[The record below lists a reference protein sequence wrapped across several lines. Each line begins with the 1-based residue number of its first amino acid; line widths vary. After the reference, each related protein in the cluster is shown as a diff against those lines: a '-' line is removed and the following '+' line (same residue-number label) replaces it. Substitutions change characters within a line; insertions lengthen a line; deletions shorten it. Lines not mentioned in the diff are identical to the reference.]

1 MLAEAA
7 PASAHA
13 RLLAQ
18 PDLVFERKYDGMR
31 ALVALDAPE
40 PPAIRTRLGR
50 DKTEGFPDLAEPLA
64 ALAARLRR
72 GVLLDGEIVAV
83 DGRGA
88 PLPFQHFQERLHAAG
103 RAAHD
108 AARRRPAALVVFD
121 LLRDGDE
128 DLRPLPFTQRRRRL
142 ERVMQLNDAAAL
154 RLAPSSRGGGPE
166 LAARGREDGWEG
178 VIAKRPDGRYVCGSR
193 GLLWR
198 KLKFTTAEEFVV
210 GGWTAPRG
218 SRRRFGALL
227 LGYHPEGGP
236 RARSAPLVFAGQ
248 VGSGFTDAELDRLAA
263 LLAPLETDA
272 PPFVALAP
280 PKPSEKR
287 RWVEPVLVVRTS
299 FSQWTPDG
307 VLRHPV
313 YEGLRDDKRAADVR
327 LPARRPPP
335 DPRSARR
342 APGGGDRRVAPTP
355 GPAVRPRAPRRP
367 RRASANTRSAGRAQ
381 RAEPA
386 DRPSPPPHPEP
397 ALDGLLAQLEDLER
411 SRRRGTLVLD
421 GGAHVPVGN
430 LHKVFWPEP
439 GVTKGE
445 LLRFYLRT
453 APYLLPVVEDR
464 PLVMKR
470 FPNGVDGQSFYQH
483 RAPDPL
489 PDGVRAAA
497 VRERP
502 DKPDSAAPCLVGGQL
517 RTLLYMAQL
526 AVISQDPWF
535 STLPDVETAD
545 LAAFDL
551 DPMPEAPFERVLEVA
566 RRLHDELDRLGAPCF
581 AKTSGSEGLHVFVPL
596 PPGSP
601 YEAGQI
607 FCRIVATVVASAHPR
622 AATVERMVRRRSAD
636 AVYVDCLQNTY
647 GKTLACAYS
656 ARASPFAGVSTPLT
670 WTEVHEGAAAG
681 LRPNDFT
688 MRSLPG
694 RLEQVGDLWAKL
706 RTAKPARLEAAF
718 AYGERP

>member
-13 RLLAQ
+13 RLLAR

-50 DKTEGFPDLAEPLA
+50 DKTERFPDLAEPLA

-72 GVLLDGEIVAV
+72 AVLLDGEIVAT
-83 DGRGA
+83 DERGA
-88 PLPFQHFQERLHAAG
+88 PLPFQHFQERLHATG

-128 DLRPLPFTQRRRRL
+128 DLRPLPFTERRRRL
-142 ERVMQLNDAAAL
+142 ESVMKLNDSAAL
-154 RLAPSSRGGGPE
+154 RPAPSSRGAGLE

-178 VIAKRPDGRYVCGSR
+178 VVAKRPDGRYVCGSR
-193 GLLWR
+193 GRLWR
-198 KLKFTTAEEFVV
+198 KLKFTAAEEFVV

-227 LGYHPEGGP
+227 LGYHPEGG
-236 RARSAPLVFAGQ
+236 RGARSAPLVFAGQ
-248 VGSGFTDAELDRLAA
+248 VGSGFTDSELDRIAA
-263 LLAPLETDA
+263 LLAPLETGA

-313 YEGLRDDKRAADVR
+313 YEGLRDDVRAADVR
-327 LPARRPPP
+327 LPARRPL
-335 DPRSARR
+335 
-342 APGGGDRRVAPTP
+342 PGPTP
-355 GPAVRPRAPRRP
+355 PATPPRRP
-367 RRASANTRSAGRAQ
+367 GRASANVRTAGRAR
-381 RAEPA
+381 RAAPP
-386 DRPSPPPHPEP
+386 DGPPRPEHPEP
-397 ALDGLLAQLEDLER
+397 ALDGLLAQLEDLEHG
-411 SRRRGTLVLD
+411 RRRGALVL
-421 GGAHVPVGN
+421 GEGARVPVGN

-470 FPNGVDGQSFYQH
+470 FPDGVEGPSFYQH

-489 PDGVRAAA
+489 PDGLRAAA

-502 DKPDSAAPCLVGGQL
+502 DEPDSAAPCLVGGRLQ
-517 RTLLYMAQL
+517 TLLYMAQL

-535 STLPDVETAD
+535 STLPDLETAD

-566 RRLHDELDRLGAPCF
+566 CRLHDELDRLGAPCF
-581 AKTSGSEGLHVFVPL
+581 PKTSGSKGLHVFVPL

-601 YEAGQI
+601 GEAGQL

-622 AATVERMVRRRSAD
+622 AATVERLVRRRSAD

-681 LRPNDFT
+681 LRPDDFT
-688 MRSLPG
+688 IRSLPG
-694 RLEQVGDLWAKL
+694 RLEQVGDLWAEL
-706 RTAKPARLEAAF
+706 RTAEPARLEAAF

>member
-1 MLAEAA
+1 MRPMLAEAA

-13 RLLAQ
+13 RLLAR

-50 DKTEGFPDLAEPLA
+50 DKTAQFPDLAEPLA
-64 ALAARLRR
+64 TLAARLRR
-72 GVLLDGEIVAV
+72 AVLLDGEIVAT
-83 DGRGA
+83 DEQGA
-88 PLPFQHFQERLHAAG
+88 ALPFQHFQERLHAAG
-103 RAAHD
+103 RAARD
-108 AARRRPAALVVFD
+108 AARRRPAAFVVFD
-121 LLRDGDE
+121 LPRDGDE
-128 DLRPLPFTQRRRRL
+128 DLRPLPFTERRRRL
-142 ERVMQLNDAAAL
+142 ESVMRLNDSAAL
-154 RLAPSSRGGGPE
+154 RLAPSSGGNGRE

-178 VIAKRPDGRYVCGSR
+178 IIAKRPDGRYVCGSR
-193 GLLWR
+193 SLLWR

-227 LGYHPEGGP
+227 LGYHAEGGR

-248 VGSGFTDAELDRLAA
+248 VGSGFADAELDRLAA

-272 PPFVALAP
+272 PPFAELAP

-287 RWVEPVLVVRTS
+287 RWVEPVLVVRAS

-313 YEGLRDDKRAADVR
+313 YEGLRDDKRAADVW

-335 DPRSARR
+335 EQRSAP
-342 APGGGDRRVAPTP
+342 APPT
-355 GPAVRPRAPRRP
+355 APRRP
-367 RRASANTRSAGRAQ
+367 RRAPTNARSAGRGR
-381 RAEPA
+381 RAAPP
-386 DRPSPPPHPEP
+386 DGPPRPEHPEP
-397 ALDGLLAQLEDLER
+397 ALDGLLAQLEDLEHG
-411 SRRRGTLVLD
+411 RRRGTLVLG

-453 APYLLPVVEDR
+453 APYLLPVVRDR

-470 FPNGVDGQSFYQH
+470 FPNGVEGQSFYQH
-483 RAPDPL
+483 RPPDPL
-489 PDGVRAAA
+489 PDGLRAAA

-502 DKPDSAAPCLVGGQL
+502 DRPDSAAPCLVGGQL

-535 STLPDVETAD
+535 CTLPDVETAD

-551 DPMPEAPFERVLEVA
+551 DPMPEASFERVLGVA
-566 RRLHDELDRLGAPCF
+566 CRLHDELDRLGVPCF
-581 AKTSGSEGLHVFVPL
+581 PKTSGSEGLHVFVPL

-601 YEAGQI
+601 WEAGQI

-622 AATVERMVRRRSAD
+622 AATVERLVRRRSAD
-636 AVYVDCLQNTY
+636 AVYVDCLQNVY

-688 MRSLPG
+688 LRSLPG
-694 RLEQVGDLWAKL
+694 RLEQVGDLWAQL